1 MQPPDLLPTNTLP
14 RPPGRVAWAL
24 MLLAPLACAGKLQV
38 APILIEFSDDQQAQA
53 LWLENTGDTPLH
65 AQVRVQ
71 RWTQSNAGDL
81 LEPSQMLLARPA
93 IVQIGA
99 GQRQLV
105 RVLRPLPLPATA
117 AQEQAYRLLVDE
129 LPAIQARPAQGL
141 NFLLRYSIPTFVLP
155 AGAMPRERSNKAATD
170 ATGLRANWRVEA
182 GVLTLTLHN
191 AGAQRVRL
199 SQLRWLP
206 ESGPPIEL
214 TPGLLGYVLAG
225 QHMQWTLPLPA
236 PFPLPGTL
244 QARLNDAAIP
254 QPLRSAEL

>member
-1 MQPPDLLPTNTLP
+1 MQPSCL
-14 RPPGRVAWAL
+14 RPPNTVSPTSLRAAWSLLL
-24 MLLAPLACAGKLQV
+24 MAPLACAGNLQV
-38 APILIEFSDDQQAQA
+38 APILLEFSHEEQAQA
-53 LWLENTGDTPLH
+53 LWLENTGDQALH

-71 RWTQSNAGDL
+71 RWTQSNASDV

-105 RVLRPLPLPATA
+105 RVLRPAPLSAGST
-117 AQEQAYRLLVDE
+117 QEQAYRLLVDE
-129 LPAIQARPAQGL
+129 LPSAQARPAQGL
-141 NFLLRYSIPTFVLP
+141 SFLLRYSIPVFVLP
-155 AGAMPRERSNKAATD
+155 AGATTRKPGKQSLTD
-170 ATGLRANWRVEA
+170 AARLQANWRVDA
-182 GVLTLTLHN
+182 GLLTLTVHN
-191 AGAQRVRL
+191 TGAQRVRL

-225 QHMQWTLPLPA
+225 QQMQWTLPLPTS
-236 PFPLPGTL
+236 FPLTGTL

-254 QPLRSAEL
+254 QPLRSVDL

>member
-1 MQPPDLLPTNTLP
+1 MQLPDLHPP
-14 RPPGRVAWAL
+14 RIGPRARGWAAWAL
-24 MLLAPLACAGKLQV
+24 LLMAPLACAGNLQV

-71 RWTQSNAGDL
+71 RWTQSNASDV
-81 LEPSQMLLARPA
+81 LEPSQLLLARPA

-105 RVLRPLPLPATA
+105 RVLRPLPLPAAGT
-117 AQEQAYRLLVDE
+117 QEQAYRLLVDE
-129 LPAIQARPAQGL
+129 LPSAHARPAQGL

-155 AGAMPRERSNKAATD
+155 AGAMPRELGNRTVAD
-170 ATGLRANWRVEA
+170 ASGLRANWRVDA
-182 GVLTLTLHN
+182 GLLTLSVHN

-206 ESGPPIEL
+206 EGGPPIEL

-225 QHMQWTLPLPA
+225 QHMQWTLPLA
-236 PFPLPGTL
+236 TPFPLTGTL

-254 QPLRSAEL
+254 QPLRPVDL

>member
-1 MQPPDLLPTNTLP
+1 MQLLHFCSRNIAPRTLWWL
-14 RPPGRVAWAL
+14 AWGL
-24 MLLAPLACAGKLQV
+24 TLKTSLACAGNLQV
-38 APILIEFSDDQQAQA
+38 APILLEFSDGEQAQA
-53 LWLENTGDTPLH
+53 LWLENTGDQALH

-71 RWTQSNAGDL
+71 RWTQNNASDR

-105 RVLRPLPLPATA
+105 RVLRPTQTSASGS
-117 AQEQAYRLLVDE
+117 QEQAYRLLVDE
-129 LPAIQARPAQGL
+129 LPSINDGPAQGL
-141 NFLLRYSIPTFVLP
+141 HFLLRYSIPVFVLP
-155 AGAMPRERSNKAATD
+155 TGATPRELGNRAPVDAAV
-170 ATGLRANWRVEA
+170 LQANWRVGA
-182 GVLTLTLHN
+182 GLLTLTVYN

-206 ESGPPIEL
+206 ERGPPIEL

-225 QHMQWTLPLPA
+225 QQMQWTLPLPTH
-236 PFPLPGTL
+236 FPLTGTL

-254 QPLRSAEL
+254 QPLHPVDL